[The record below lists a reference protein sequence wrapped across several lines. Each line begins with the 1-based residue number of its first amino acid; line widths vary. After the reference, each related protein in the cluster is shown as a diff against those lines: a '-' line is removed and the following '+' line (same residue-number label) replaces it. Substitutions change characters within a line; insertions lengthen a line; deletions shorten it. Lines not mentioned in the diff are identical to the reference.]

1 MSPFDKVLKGET
13 LDASASAQ
21 AFEAIMSGGVAQNDL
36 ADFLR
41 AMALR
46 GPTVPEILGAAT
58 VMRAKMKS
66 IDAPPGAVD
75 LCGTGGDGKGTLNI
89 STAVSF
95 VVAASGVP
103 VAKHGNRNMSSKT
116 GAADV
121 LEALGARIDLAPN
134 AAAVCL
140 RDTGLCFLFA
150 QAYHPAMKHVADV
163 RRQLGMRTIFNL
175 LGPLSNPARV
185 KHQLLG
191 VYAREW
197 VRPLA
202 EALRELGAER
212 AWVVHGSDGMD
223 EITTTGPTFVA
234 ELADGHIT
242 ERQIAPEDAG
252 VARAEAD
259 ALAGGAADA
268 NATALVRM
276 LGGEHGAY
284 RDIVLIN
291 AGAVLVVTGKASDL
305 REGAVL
311 AANAIDSGRATRT
324 LQRFVAATNA

>member
-1 MSPFDKVLKGET
+1 MTPFDKVLRGET
-13 LDASASAQ
+13 LDAPASAL
-21 AFEAIMSGGVAQNDL
+21 AFEAIMSGSVARDDL
-36 ADFLR
+36 AGFLR

-66 IDAPPGAVD
+66 VAAPPGAVD

-95 VVAASGVP
+95 VVAAAGVP

-121 LEALGARIDLAPN
+121 LEALGARIDLAPD

-150 QAYHPAMKHVADV
+150 QAYHPAMKHVAEV

-185 KHQLLG
+185 KRQLLG

-197 VRPLA
+197 VRPVA

-223 EITTTGPTFVA
+223 EITTTAPTHVA
-234 ELADGHIT
+234 ELSDGRII
-242 ERQIAPEDAG
+242 EREIAPEDAG
-252 VARAEAD
+252 LSRAAPD
-259 ALAGGAADA
+259 ALAGGTADT
-268 NATALVRM
+268 NAEALVGV
-276 LGGEHGAY
+276 LAGTPGAY

-291 AGAVLVVTGKASDL
+291 AGAVLVVAGKVRDL
-305 REGAVL
+305 REGAAL
-311 AANAIDSGRATRT
+311 AAETINSGRAMQT
-324 LQRFVAATNA
+324 LQRFIAATNA